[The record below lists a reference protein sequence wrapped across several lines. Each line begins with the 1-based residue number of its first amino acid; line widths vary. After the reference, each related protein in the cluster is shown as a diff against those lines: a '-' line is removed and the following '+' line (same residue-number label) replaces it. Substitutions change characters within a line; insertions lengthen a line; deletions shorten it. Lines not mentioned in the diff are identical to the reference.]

1 MKKTVIGAL
10 VSSVLVAAA
19 MNGAYA
25 STSTTVNI
33 VGTVNTTT
41 CDVVAN
47 TQNVNLGNATP
58 ADFTAI
64 NTPVAK
70 TKQTFA
76 ISLQNCN
83 GASAGQAQLKV
94 TGPVSNAGSSYF
106 SKDAAGAVAI
116 GLTQNGTEISNGMLV
131 DMGTKGADDA
141 ALNAIQLPFEAALK
155 SSATNPAGG
164 VAVEAPITFSFVYN

>member
-1 MKKTVIGAL
+1 MKKTIIGAL

-25 STSTTVNI
+25 STTTTVNI
-33 VGTVNTTT
+33 MGTVNTTT

-58 ADFTAI
+58 SDFAAI
-64 NTPVAK
+64 NTPVDK

-76 ISLQNCN
+76 ISLQNCS
-83 GASAGQAQLKV
+83 GAGAGQAQLKV
-94 TGPVSNAGSSYF
+94 TGPVANAGSSYF
-106 SKDAAGAVAI
+106 SKEPASAVAI
-116 GLTQNGTEISNGMLV
+116 GLTQAGKEVSNGMLL
-131 DMGTKGADDA
+131 DLGAKNADDA
-141 ALNAIQLPFEAALK
+141 ALAAVHMPFEASLK
-155 SSATNPAGG
+155 ASATNPAGG